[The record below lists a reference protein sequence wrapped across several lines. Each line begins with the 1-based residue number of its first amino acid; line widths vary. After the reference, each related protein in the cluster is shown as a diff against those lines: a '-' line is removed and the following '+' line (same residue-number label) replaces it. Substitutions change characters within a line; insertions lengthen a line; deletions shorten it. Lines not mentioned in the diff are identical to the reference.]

1 MNLTRALN
9 QQYADLAESLNSA
22 TEKKTNKIR
31 FMLRD
36 TDITWRIRN
45 GDIGQFESLFRSSYV
60 SLVRYAKTLIK
71 DHDTAE
77 EIVQDLFFRLWQD
90 KEKLNI
96 ESSLNGY
103 LFRSVHNK
111 CLHYIEHNR
120 VIERHAEEMSYSQSE
135 SQESP
140 SDILNYKELQEKIA
154 SILERLPERCGKIF
168 TMSRFEG
175 LKYSEIADKL
185 SVSIKTVEA
194 NMGRALK
201 EFRKELTQ

>member
-1 MNLTRALN
+1 M
-9 QQYADLAESLNSA
+9 
-22 TEKKTNKIR
+22 I
-31 FMLRD
+31 RD
-36 TDITWRIRN
+36 TEIARRIRN
-45 GDIGQFESLFRSSYV
+45 GDSGQFESLFRSSYV
-60 SLVRYAKTLIK
+60 SLVKYAKTMIK

-90 KEKLNI
+90 KENLKI

-103 LFRSVHNK
+103 LFRSVHNR
-111 CLHYIEHNR
+111 CLHFIEHNR
-120 VIERHAEEMSYSQSE
+120 VIARHAEEISYNQSE
-135 SQESP
+135 NQESP

-154 SILERLPERCGKIF
+154 RIIEKLPERCGKIF

-175 LKYSEIADKL
+175 LKYNEIAKKL
-185 SVSIKTVEA
+185 SVSVKTVEA

>member
-1 MNLTRALN
+1 MT
-9 QQYADLAESLNSA
+9 
-22 TEKKTNKIR
+22 
-31 FMLRD
+31 RD
-36 TDITWRIRN
+36 TEIIGRIRQ

-90 KEKLNI
+90 KGKLNI

-111 CLHYIEHNR
+111 CLHFIEHNR
-120 VIERHAEEMSYSQSE
+120 VVDRYAEEMSYRQPE
-135 SQESP
+135 KQESP
-140 SDILNYKELQEKIA
+140 SDILQYRELQARIA
-154 SILERLPERCGKIF
+154 KILERLPERCGQIF
-168 TMSRFEG
+168 YMSRFEG
-175 LKYSEIADKL
+175 LKYNEIAEKL
-185 SVSIKTVEA
+185 SVSVKTVES

-201 EFRKELTQ
+201 EFRKELTEQ

>member
-1 MNLTRALN
+1 MISDN
-9 QQYADLAESLNSA
+9 EI
-22 TEKKTNKIR
+22 IR
-31 FMLRD
+31 
-36 TDITWRIRN
+36 RIRN
-45 GDIGQFESLFRSSYV
+45 GDKREFESLFRSSYV

-96 ESSLNGY
+96 ENSINGY
-103 LFRSVHNK
+103 LFRSVHNR
-111 CLHYIEHNR
+111 CLHYIEHSR
-120 VIERHAEEMSYSQSE
+120 VVERHAAEMLNRQTE
-135 SQESP
+135 DQESP

-154 SILERLPERCGKIF
+154 RILERLPEKCGKIF

-175 LKYSEIADKL
+175 LKYTEIAEKL
-185 SVSIKTVEA
+185 SVSVKTVEA

-201 EFRKELTQ
+201 EFRKELAQ